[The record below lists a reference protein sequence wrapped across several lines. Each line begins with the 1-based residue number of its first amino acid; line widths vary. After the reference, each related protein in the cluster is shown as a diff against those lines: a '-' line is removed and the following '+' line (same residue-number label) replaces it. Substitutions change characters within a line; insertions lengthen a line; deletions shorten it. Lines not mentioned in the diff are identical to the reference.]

1 MDAGGGHYN
10 TSVQVRKLEA
20 LLRKLPSAS
29 TPVLPRSRRR
39 RPGTA
44 KQLSEA
50 EVADL
55 IKGYLA
61 GEAFAQLSRRF
72 GIDRKTVSSIL
83 RRRGV
88 PMRTRGLVSRQ
99 VDDAVRLYAAG
110 WSLARIGERFDTT
123 ADTVR
128 ARLLERG
135 VRMRDTQGRDRP
147 TAAY

>member
-1 MDAGGGHYN
+1 M
-10 TSVQVRKLEA
+10 QVRKLEA
-20 LLRKLPSAS
+20 LLGKLPSSS
-29 TPVLPRSRRR
+29 TAVLPRSRRR

-55 IKGYLA
+55 IEGYLA
-61 GEAFAQLSRRF
+61 GEAFAQLGSRF
-72 GIDRKTVSSIL
+72 GIDRKTVSQIL

-88 PMRTRGLVSRQ
+88 PIRKRGLLSEQ
-99 VDDAVRLYAAG
+99 VDDAVRLYQTG
-110 WSLARIGERFDTT
+110 WSLARIGEKFGTT

-135 VRMRDTQGRDRP
+135 LRMRDTQGRER
-147 TAAY
+147 